1 MPYPST
7 PPHDP
12 LRPLDPSPGLG
23 LNRDRSSTSL
33 RDAFGV
39 LGRRRGFIALVM
51 FGLLLSCGVY
61 CYLAPKQYEATAT
74 VALRQGP
81 ASALSMDGPEPV
93 AVASLLSAPLQL
105 ETIAH
110 LLRSDRLAW
119 RVITE
124 LKLYREPGFQDDF
137 AQKFPGF
144 HPDMPGRGCTSVL
157 AGSVPEAP
165 PSAVGAAHAA
175 DRDSLSLPRRGIV
188 GRGGECAD
196 SRLSAAGERCR
207 A

>member
-7 PPHDP
+7 PPHDSS
-12 LRPLDPSPGLG
+12 RPPDSG

-51 FGLLLSCGVY
+51 LGLLLSCGAY

-124 LKLYREPGFQDDF
+124 LKLYREPGFQGDF
-137 AQKFPGF
+137 AQKFSGF
-144 HPDMPGRGCTSVL
+144 HPDMPG
-157 AGSVPEAP
+157 AGAQAYLLDRFQKRLQVQSVP
-165 PSAVGAAHAA
+165 
-175 DRDSLSLPRRGIV
+175 RTLLIGI
-188 GRGGECAD
+188 RFRSYDAE
-196 SRLSAAGERCR
+196 LSAAVVNALIRDYLQPGE
-207 A
+207 